1 VTLARV
7 VELLAETMS
16 RTGPYA
22 PLVLFGASFTEHVFP
37 PFPGDALVV
46 LGAWYAVQGS
56 LSWPATFAAVTAGAI
71 AGAALDWK
79 IGRVL
84 GPRVEAR
91 AAARGESSSLRLA
104 RFEAA
109 YRRWG
114 PWILVANRFL
124 PGLRATFFLVAGA
137 CRVPLREV
145 VVFGGLSAALWN
157 GALLAAGALLV
168 KNLDELGL
176 LVGRYTRAVWIVLA
190 ALALAVAVRVAWKR
204 RRRRAAG

>member
-7 VELLAETMS
+7 VELLTEAMS

-22 PLVLFGASFTEHVFP
+22 PVVLFGASFVEHVFP

-56 LSWPATFAAVTAGAI
+56 LSWPATLAAVTAGAV

-91 AAARGESSSLRLA
+91 AAARGQESSLRLA

-114 PWILVANRFL
+114 AWILIANRFL
-124 PGLRATFFLVAGA
+124 PGLRATFFVVAGA

-157 GALLAAGALLV
+157 AGLLAAGALLV
-168 KNLDELGL
+168 KNLDELL
-176 LVGRYTRAVWIVLA
+176 RLVGRYTRAVWIVL
-190 ALALAVAVRVAWKR
+190 LVVAVILVARFAWR
-204 RRRRAAG
+204 RRPGRAPG